1 MARTL
6 FITGT
11 DTEVGKTFVSAA
23 LLHAFSKAGLRT
35 IGLKPVAAGCESSSQ
50 GLVNEDALT
59 LQHFA
64 SVKLPYSQ
72 VNPVALE
79 APIAP
84 HIAAQREGKN
94 LSLSRLVGLCRGTL
108 MAPHD
113 MSIVEGAGGWLV
125 PLNSRELLSDLALE
139 LRTPVILVVGLRL
152 GCLNHALLTMEAIQ
166 RRGIPLAGWIGN
178 QCQQE
183 SMAALEENLDTLKS
197 AIRAPCLGIL
207 PYSKSPDDEAVQQA
221 LNISTLIPRDKAQ

>member
-23 LLHAFSKAGLRT
+23 LLHAFFQAGLRT
-35 IGLKPVAAGCESSSQ
+35 IGLKPVAAGCESTPE
-50 GLVNEDALT
+50 GLVNEDALM
-59 LQHFA
+59 LQRYA
-64 SVKLPYSQ
+64 TIKLPYSQ
-72 VNPVALE
+72 VNPIALE

-84 HIAAQREGKN
+84 HIAAQREGKV

-108 MAPHD
+108 MTPHD
-113 MSIVEGAGGWLV
+113 MAVVEGAGGWLV
-125 PLNSRELLSDLALE
+125 PLNSRELLSDLARE
-139 LRTPVILVVGLRL
+139 LRAPVVLVVGLRL
-152 GCLNHALLTMEAIQ
+152 GCLNHALLTVESIQ

-178 QCQQE
+178 QCQVE
-183 SMAALEENLDTLKS
+183 PMAAIEDNLDTLQG

-207 PYSKSPDDEAVQQA
+207 PYADNPHDETVQQS
-221 LNISTLIPRDKAQ
+221 LNIEALIPPK